1 MRVLIDTNI
10 LLDAALSREPFAEAA
25 RQVIEACARGD
36 ADGIIAAITPL
47 NAFYVACNTVG
58 NDEAREMVLR
68 LLDLFEVCP
77 LGEAALRAAYESGQA
92 DLEDATQL
100 AAALAVGVEAI
111 VTRDPRGFA
120 HAAIPVFSPSDFL
133 AQLSK

>member
-10 LLDAALSREPFAEAA
+10 LLDAALSREPFADAA

-47 NAFYVACNTVG
+47 NVFYVARRTVG

-77 LGEAALRAAYESGQA
+77 LDEMALRSAYESGQA
-92 DLEDATQL
+92 DLEDAAQL

-120 HAAIPVFSPSDFL
+120 HASIPVLSPIDFL
-133 AQLSK
+133 AQLLQ